1 MDIYQTIIRPL
12 VTEKSTHQTSQSHP
26 ESRSRE
32 GRGGSYT
39 FQVHND
45 ATKSQ
50 IQLAVEKIYNV
61 KVVNV
66 RTSVR
71 AGKSRRHKYHIG
83 QTPDAKKAVVVLH
96 PDYHI
101 DLF

>member
-1 MDIYQTIIRPL
+1 MDAYQTIIRPL
-12 VTEKSTHQTSQSHP
+12 VTEKSTHQTSQSHA
-26 ESRSRE
+26 ETRTRE

-39 FQVHND
+39 FAVHTE

-50 IQLAVEKIYNV
+50 IQHAVETIYNV
-61 KVVNV
+61 KVVDV

-71 AGKSRRHKYHIG
+71 AGKRRRHRYHIG
-83 QTPDAKKAVVVLH
+83 RTADVKKAVVVLH